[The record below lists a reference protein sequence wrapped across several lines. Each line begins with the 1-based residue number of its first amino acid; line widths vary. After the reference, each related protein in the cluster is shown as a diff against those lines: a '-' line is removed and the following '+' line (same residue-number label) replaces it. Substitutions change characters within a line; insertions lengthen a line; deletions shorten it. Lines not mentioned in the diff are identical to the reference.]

1 MFSPE
6 MNYLVALEQHRDRL
20 RAIEHDQLLQIV
32 GVQTGRAWPKT
43 LCGWLGR
50 RLQVVGAKLEQFG
63 EPPCPQRALK
73 F

>member
-20 RAIEHDQLLQIV
+20 RAIEHDQLLQIA

-50 RLQVVGAKLEQFG
+50 RLQAWGARLEQLG
-63 EPPCPQRALK
+63 EAAQAQRALEL
-73 F
+73 